1 MSKTIIATD
10 GAPAAIGT
18 YSQAVRVGNTLYLS
32 GQIPLVPDTMELVE
46 GGIDEQARQVFR
58 NLTAVAAAAGGSLDN
73 FVKLTVYLTDLGNFQ
88 TINKVMEEFFRSPFP
103 ARAAVGVNEL
113 PKQAQVEVEAIL
125 VFD

>member
-32 GQIPLVPDTMELVE
+32 GQIPLVPDTMELAQ

-88 TINKVMEEFFRSPFP
+88 TINKVMEEFFTSPFP